1 MQDSFSRQCCSRITP
16 VSLQC
21 RCVIPSSSQAFAD
34 WLFGTNGLLIGT
46 CIDFISGTGS
56 ITGSVGTNLSYAGTK
71 LSYAGSTSKSG
82 KQKDWFGAS
91 QLASD
96 LTMSLDPAVS
106 SSGQA
111 YACYT

>member
-1 MQDSFSRQCCSRITP
+1 M
-16 VSLQC
+16 
-21 RCVIPSSSQAFAD
+21 SSYTD
-34 WLFGTNGLLIGT
+34 T
-46 CIDFISGTGS
+46 
-56 ITGSVGTNLSYAGTK
+56 
-71 LSYAGSTSKSG
+71 TSKSG

-91 QLASD
+91 QLGSD

>member
-1 MQDSFSRQCCSRITP
+1 MISCHGHCA
-16 VSLQC
+16 
-21 RCVIPSSSQAFAD
+21 IPSSSQAFAYP
-34 WLFGTNGLLIGT
+34 LLGTTGLLPGT

-56 ITGSVGTNLSYAGTK
+56 ITGSAGFSLSYAGTN
-71 LSYAGSTSKSG
+71 LSCAGTNMTDACTTSKSG

-91 QLASD
+91 QLGSD

>member
-1 MQDSFSRQCCSRITP
+1 MQDSFSRQCCSRTTP
-16 VSLQC
+16 ASLKC
-21 RCVIPSSSQAFAD
+21 RCVAPSSSQAFAD
-34 WLFGTNGLLIGT
+34 WLFGTNGFLIGT
-46 CIDFISGTGS
+46 RTEATSDTGS
-56 ITGSVGTNLSYAGTK
+56 IAGSVGTNLSYACTNP
-71 LSYAGSTSKSG
+71 TSG

-91 QLASD
+91 QLGSD